1 MTDPDTLDIL
11 VSATMLFVIG
21 LATSIFPFI
30 APISIPAMIA
40 IWAKLPEPN
49 KEDK

>member
-1 MTDPDTLDIL
+1 MTDPDTLDIY
-11 VSATMLFVIG
+11 VSATMLFGIG

-40 IWAKLPEPN
+40 ICAKMRKSN
-49 KEDK
+49 KEDE